1 MREQVCFGWN
11 RMLSPNLQ
19 VGQQILHRLASRLQ
33 DSLILSKILENLLNH
48 LRAFSGGGA
57 RNQH

>member
-11 RMLSPNLQ
+11 RILSPNLQ
-19 VGQQILHRLASRLQ
+19 VGQQVLRHLASRLQ

-48 LRAFSGGGA
+48 LHAFSGGGSQ
-57 RNQH
+57 NQH